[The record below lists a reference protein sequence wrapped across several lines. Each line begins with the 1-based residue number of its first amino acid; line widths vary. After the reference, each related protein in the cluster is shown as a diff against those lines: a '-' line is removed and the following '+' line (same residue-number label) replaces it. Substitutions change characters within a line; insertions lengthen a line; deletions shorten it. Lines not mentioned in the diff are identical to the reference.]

1 MMIYG
6 LFLCSPSLVV
16 LAAELL
22 IHVSLLGVGPPR
34 VSKPG
39 VHVRTRVT
47 RGHVSHHIHVTLLV
61 GQ

>member
-39 VHVRTRVT
+39 IYVRTRVT